1 MPTSS
6 ETKLPLCVRII
17 RNIATVIGSLFI
29 ILVIFVVSAEDLS
42 EPANQYNRDNWNF
55 NSSAA
60 RKRLNC
66 TKDEHVDH
74 IVALKEAFDSGASTW
89 SSSRKQQFAN
99 DSINLWCLD
108 AKLNLS
114 KSDDDLAEWN
124 GGNCNIRK
132 RIAVKTKD
140 VKRKYDLDI
149 DTAEAKAIAVS
160 INKNC

>member
-60 RKRLNC
+60 RERL
-66 TKDEHVDH
+66 
-74 IVALKEAFDSGASTW
+74 
-89 SSSRKQQFAN
+89 
-99 DSINLWCLD
+99 
-108 AKLNLS
+108 
-114 KSDDDLAEWN
+114 
-124 GGNCNIRK
+124 
-132 RIAVKTKD
+132 
-140 VKRKYDLDI
+140 
-149 DTAEAKAIAVS
+149 
-160 INKNC
+160 